1 MSRGRITRGRWGCA
15 TGSGAV
21 AASALVD
28 SNLPNSSVGNSTFSE
43 GRSSMG
49 IKSSSA
55 SISER
60 IELSSSTTAGLGLRI
75 GLLMG
80 RFSVSG
86 WAAGFSSCAD
96 GTVSGFSVVSS
107 AGLAS
112 VST

>member
-1 MSRGRITRGRWGCA
+1 
-15 TGSGAV
+15 
-21 AASALVD
+21 
-28 SNLPNSSVGNSTFSE
+28 
-43 GRSSMG
+43 MG

-80 RFSVSG
+80 RFSASG

>member
-1 MSRGRITRGRWGCA
+1 M
-15 TGSGAV
+15 
-21 AASALVD
+21 
-28 SNLPNSSVGNSTFSE
+28 
-43 GRSSMG
+43 
-49 IKSSSA
+49 
-55 SISER
+55 
-60 IELSSSTTAGLGLRI
+60 GLRI

-112 VST
+112 FLPDFYGGVPVSFSEWHKVSL